1 VFFVAMTL
9 SYVSRSQHPPG
20 HIVVSY
26 LGYQRFSLVG
36 RESDGAYFFAII
48 KNKS

>member
-1 VFFVAMTL
+1 MYC
-9 SYVSRSQHPPG
+9 SYDAKLCISFPTPAG

-26 LGYQRFSLVG
+26 LGYQRFSLVR